1 MPFVRAIRKWVA
13 SKKRGG
19 NRRRSTQPTPNSN
32 QHHSHQQ
39 SKNNKKDSQQH
50 QHNQHQQQHPPFDS
64 PSYMPKSWMNFHF
77 KKKDL
82 YQAIDQSF
90 RHWRKLEGFLNQN
103 NLHFTDKWFRTLQS
117 TNNICIGIH
126 KNANLHRSIFYC
138 PRSNLPKLTIN
149 FSMRH
154 DIINVRGLISSVIQ
168 KQIRM

>member
-32 QHHSHQQ
+32 HHSHQQ
-39 SKNNKKDSQQH
+39 SKNKKDSQQH
-50 QHNQHQQQHPPFDS
+50 NPPFDS

-90 RHWRKLEGFLNQN
+90 SRH
-103 NLHFTDKWFRTLQS
+103 
-117 TNNICIGIH
+117 
-126 KNANLHRSIFYC
+126 
-138 PRSNLPKLTIN
+138 
-149 FSMRH
+149 
-154 DIINVRGLISSVIQ
+154 
-168 KQIRM
+168 